1 MVMKCRWAIS
11 TTLRRGFKTLSACEK
26 RVVLSTCLRQ
36 HLLRATTE
44 VFTSLTSVLYIHY
57 LACANPIVEIR
68 RPPASLAFRLMHI
81 HDLQILTFPIGS
93 RACSG
98 IELKVLIVKERVE
111 WPLSTFL
118 NTNTGC

>member
-1 MVMKCRWAIS
+1 MWKEIVRSPW
-11 TTLRRGFKTLSACEK
+11 
-26 RVVLSTCLRQ
+26 LRQ

-44 VFTSLTSVLYIHY
+44 VFTTLMSVLEIHY
-57 LACANPIVEIR
+57 LASANPIVEIR

-81 HDLQILTFPIGS
+81 HVLQILTFPIGS

-111 WPLSTFL
+111 WPLSEFG
-118 NTNTGC
+118 NTDSWNLLLKSLCAI